1 MTNEGNL
8 LPRYILMQKTLLSS
22 LRLKDVLD
30 AAVVQISELAG
41 GAKVAI
47 FLSDNESLALKLMA
61 AKGYTQGTLDQMKV
75 MPFSNESL
83 LKYVVQKRAAVT
95 AASPSE
101 APEVSMAIMQ
111 REGSA
116 AQIAIP
122 LTSSSLL
129 VGAVLL
135 DVNDTSIVNMAD
147 FLTETCEVVALAIAN
162 SILFGRSEYE
172 RERLSTLYKTSCAL
186 SSSALQVSDVLQ
198 ISADTA
204 IVLGNTPT
212 CAILL
217 FEGEH
222 SSMRLAAYKGLE
234 GSSLKDFDLGL
245 KDTLAGSALRSGK
258 TEYIGDGF
266 RSPFGG
272 LPRATG
278 GAAFASILALPLM
291 HQQQQLGVMLLF
303 STETRAFHREQID
316 LLESLAVQVSTALN
330 TALKHETAT
339 ATSIIDVHTGLYNR
353 AHFDSTL
360 SKEIDRSHRHQHELG
375 LLMIDIDHLSL
386 LNEHLGTEKGDEAI
400 RHIARVLR
408 TSLREI
414 DVVCRIGGAEFGVI
428 LPETNSQ
435 AACDVAERLRNRV
448 RSESVAGIGVVTVSI
463 GEAAFPQNADTVE
476 PLLKAASEALDIAKF
491 EGRDRVRAAETGKI
505 EPSGP
510 IAWDDLAQQARLAVI
525 NERQK
530 SNHGKLTVASEYAN
544 WITKTPTRSKEST

>member
-1 MTNEGNL
+1 
-8 LPRYILMQKTLLSS
+8 
-22 LRLKDVLD
+22 
-30 AAVVQISELAG
+30 
-41 GAKVAI
+41 
-47 FLSDNESLALKLMA
+47 
-61 AKGYTQGTLDQMKV
+61 
-75 MPFSNESL
+75 
-83 LKYVVQKRAAVT
+83 VT
-95 AASPSE
+95 AASPAE
-101 APEVSMAIMQ
+101 APEVSRSIMQ

-122 LTSSSLL
+122 LTSSNLL
-129 VGAVLL
+129 VGAILV
-135 DVNDTSIVNMAD
+135 DVNNASIVSMAD
-147 FLTETCEVVALAIAN
+147 FLTDTCEVVALAIAN

-186 SSSALQVSDVLQ
+186 STSALQVADVLQ

-212 CAILL
+212 SAILL
-217 FEGEH
+217 FEGEN

-234 GSSLKDFDLGL
+234 GGSLKDFDLGL

-278 GAAFASILALPLM
+278 GAPFASILALPLM
-291 HQQQQLGVMLLF
+291 HQQQQLGVMMLF
-303 STETRAFHREQID
+303 STEPRAFHREQID
-316 LLESLAVQVSTALN
+316 LLESLSVQVSTALN
-330 TALKHETAT
+330 TALKHESAT
-339 ATSIIDVHTGLYNR
+339 ATSVIDVHTGLYNR

-360 SKEIDRSHRHQHELG
+360 GKEIDRSHRHQHELG

-386 LNEHLGTEKGDEAI
+386 LNEHLGIDKGDEAI

-428 LPETNSQ
+428 LPETSSQ
-435 AACDVAERLRNRV
+435 AASDVAERLRNRI

-463 GEAAFPQNADTVE
+463 GVSAFPQNADSVE

-525 NERQK
+525 SERQK
-530 SNHGKLTVASEYAN
+530 SNHGKLTVAPEYAN
-544 WITKTPTRSKEST
+544 WMTKTPTRSKETT

>member
-8 LPRYILMQKTLLSS
+8 LPRYISMQKTLLSS

-30 AAVVQISELAG
+30 SAVVQISELAG
-41 GAKVAI
+41 GGKVAI

-61 AKGYTQGTLDQMKV
+61 AKGYTQGTLEQMKV
-75 MPFSNESL
+75 LPFSSESL

-95 AASPSE
+95 AASPAE
-101 APEVSMAIMQ
+101 APEVSRSIMQ

-122 LTSSSLL
+122 LTSSNLL
-129 VGAVLL
+129 VGAILV
-135 DVNDTSIVNMAD
+135 DVNNASIVSMAD
-147 FLTETCEVVALAIAN
+147 FLTDTCEVVALAIAN

-186 SSSALQVSDVLQ
+186 STSALQVADVLQ

-212 CAILL
+212 SAILL
-217 FEGEH
+217 FEGEN

-234 GSSLKDFDLGL
+234 GGSLKDFDLGL

-278 GAAFASILALPLM
+278 GAPFASILALPLM
-291 HQQQQLGVMLLF
+291 HQQQQLGVMMLF
-303 STETRAFHREQID
+303 STEPRAFHREQID
-316 LLESLAVQVSTALN
+316 LLESLSVQVSTALN
-330 TALKHETAT
+330 TALKHESAT
-339 ATSIIDVHTGLYNR
+339 ATSVIDVHTGLYNR

-360 SKEIDRSHRHQHELG
+360 GKEIDRSHRHQHELG

-386 LNEHLGTEKGDEAI
+386 LNEHLGIDKGDEAI

-428 LPETNSQ
+428 LPETSSQ
-435 AACDVAERLRNRV
+435 AASDVAERLRNRI

-463 GEAAFPQNADTVE
+463 GVSAFPQNADSVE

-525 NERQK
+525 SERQK
-530 SNHGKLTVASEYAN
+530 SNHGKLTVAPEYAN
-544 WITKTPTRSKEST
+544 WMTKTPTRSKETT

>member
-30 AAVVQISELAG
+30 SSVIQISDLAG

-61 AKGYTQGTLDQMKV
+61 AKGYSQTTLNEIKV
-75 MPFSNESL
+75 MPFSTESL
-83 LKYVVQKRAAVT
+83 LKYVVQRRASVT
-95 AASPSE
+95 ANSPEE
-101 APEVSMAIMQ
+101 APEVSAAIMQ

-116 AQIAIP
+116 CQLAIP

-129 VGAVLL
+129 VGAVLI
-135 DVNDTSIVNMAD
+135 DVNNNSVLSMTD

-186 SSSALQVSDVLQ
+186 SSHALQVSDVLQ

-204 IVLGNTPT
+204 IVLGNSPYS
-212 CAILL
+212 AILL

-234 GSSLKDFDLGL
+234 GSSLKDFDLNL

-272 LPRATG
+272 LPRAAG
-278 GAAFASILALPLM
+278 GAQFASALALPLV
-291 HQQQQLGVMLLF
+291 HQQQQLGVMMLF
-303 STETRAFHREQID
+303 SPEARAFHREQID

-330 TALKHETAT
+330 TALKHESAT

-353 AHFDSTL
+353 AHFDQTL
-360 SKEIDRSHRHQHELG
+360 AKEIDRSHRHNHELG
-375 LLMIDIDHLSL
+375 LLLVDIDHLAL
-386 LNEHLGTEKGDEAI
+386 LNEHLGSEKGDEAI
-400 RHIARVLR
+400 RHIARCLQS
-408 TSLREI
+408 SLREI
-414 DVVCRIGGAEFGVI
+414 DVICRIGGAEFGII
-428 LPETNSQ
+428 LPETTSS
-435 AACDVAERLRNRV
+435 AACDVAERLRNRI

-463 GEAAFPQNADTVE
+463 GEAAFPANADSAE
-476 PLLKAASEALDIAKF
+476 LLLKAASEALDIAKF
-491 EGRDRVRAAETGKI
+491 EGRDRIKGAETGKI
-505 EPSGP
+505 APSGP
-510 IAWDDLAQQARLAVI
+510 IAWEELAQQARLAVI
-525 NERQK
+525 NDRQK
-530 SNHGKLTVASEYAN
+530 SNQSHLSVAPEYAN
-544 WITKTPTRSKEST
+544 WITKTPSRSKEGS

>member
-1 MTNEGNL
+1 
-8 LPRYILMQKTLLSS
+8 MQKTLLSS

-30 AAVVQISELAG
+30 SSVMQISDLAG

-61 AKGYTQGTLDQMKV
+61 AKGYSQGTLNELKV
-75 MPFSNESL
+75 MPFSTESL
-83 LKYVVQKRAAVT
+83 LKYVVQKRATVT
-95 AASPSE
+95 ANSPSE
-101 APEVSMAIMQ
+101 APEISAAIMQ

-116 AQIAIP
+116 AQLAIP

-129 VGAVLL
+129 VGAVLV
-135 DVNDTSIVNMAD
+135 DVNNNSILGMAD

-186 SSSALQVSDVLQ
+186 SSHALQVSDVLQ

-204 IVLGNTPT
+204 IVLGNSPYS
-212 CAILL
+212 AILL
-217 FEGEH
+217 FEGEN

-234 GSSLKDFDLGL
+234 GSSLKDFDLSL

-272 LPRATG
+272 LPRAAG
-278 GAAFASILALPLM
+278 GAQFASALALPLI
-291 HQQQQLGVMLLF
+291 HQQQQLGVMMLF
-303 STETRAFHREQID
+303 SPETRAFHREQID

-330 TALKHETAT
+330 TALKHESAT

-353 AHFDSTL
+353 AHFDQTL
-360 SKEIDRSHRHQHELG
+360 AKEIDRSHRHNHELG
-375 LLMIDIDHLSL
+375 VLLVDIDHLAL
-386 LNEHLGTEKGDEAI
+386 LNEHLGSEKGDEAI
-400 RHIARVLR
+400 RHIARCLQS
-408 TSLREI
+408 SLREI
-414 DVVCRIGGAEFGVI
+414 DVVCRTGGAEFGII
-428 LPETNSQ
+428 LPETTSS
-435 AACDVAERLRNRV
+435 AACDVAERLRNRI

-463 GEAAFPQNADTVE
+463 GEAAFPANADSAE

-491 EGRDRVRAAETGKI
+491 EGRDRIKGAETGKI
-505 EPSGP
+505 APSGP
-510 IAWDDLAQQARLAVI
+510 IAWDELAQQARLAVI
-525 NERQK
+525 NDRQR
-530 SNHGKLTVASEYAN
+530 STQSHLSVAPEYAN
-544 WITKTPTRSKEST
+544 WITKTPSRSKEGS